1 MCEGRKQ
8 LTISRVRNS
17 LGKAASVPGSLGI
30 GLEVGIK
37 SSLAAL
43 DTAKNLQESKK
54 PHQNRLCKWQ
64 WRISTSGE
72 EKKIPEGLNCNF
84 QDLFN

>member
-8 LTISRVRNS
+8 LTISRVWNS

-37 SSLAAL
+37 
-43 DTAKNLQESKK
+43 
-54 PHQNRLCKWQ
+54 
-64 WRISTSGE
+64 
-72 EKKIPEGLNCNF
+72 
-84 QDLFN
+84 